1 MKNSLILFALLI
13 IGIGKPAQKKVY
25 ICTDPKSQIY
35 HYEELC
41 KDLEKCKFEV
51 KDVKENEAKDQ
62 DKRLCKLCKEN
73 ENKNKPENK
82 KE

>member
-1 MKNSLILFALLI
+1 MKNSLILFALLTV
-13 IGIGKPAQKKVY
+13 GILTPTQKKVY

-41 KDLEKCKFEV
+41 KDLEKCKFEI

-62 DKRLCKLCKEN
+62 EKRLCKLCKEN
-73 ENKNKPENK
+73 DAKEENK
-82 KE
+82 K